1 MLSIWY
7 DFISSP
13 MRPFTF
19 LSLSFFFFFYKFK
32 SNSTVLQCYLTLNVW
47 DFCFQSPGKYLQFAH
62 PQMGLPLQ
70 KIHRQSSN
78 DRGQQRSA
86 FLALRH
92 QWSKVLSRWGPVFP
106 LLWHCRSLYSSCSP
120 YSTESLNRRDGIQRG
135 PTSTTCTGV
144 SALEN
149 NQRPGG
155 SSRSFHNSG
164 SKRILILLIF
174 ESEIVMHHSWSEA
187 LAILWMDSA
196 ILIYTCIFS
205 LSC

>member
-1 MLSIWY
+1 
-7 DFISSP
+7 
-13 MRPFTF
+13 MRQFTF
-19 LSLSFFFFFYKFK
+19 LSFFLNKFK
-32 SNSTVLQCYLTLNVW
+32 AIATVWQCYLTLNVW

-78 DRGQQRSA
+78 DSGQQRSA

-106 LLWHCRSLYSSCSP
+106 LLWCCRSLYSSCSP

-149 NQRPGG
+149 NQWPGG

>member
-13 MRPFTF
+13 MRQFTF
-19 LSLSFFFFFYKFK
+19 LSLFFFYKFK
-32 SNSTVLQCYLTLNVW
+32 AIATVWQCYLTLNVW

-78 DRGQQRSA
+78 DSGRQCSA
-86 FLALRH
+86 FRALRH
-92 QWSKVLSRWGPVFP
+92 QWGKVLSRWGPVFP
-106 LLWHCRSLYSSCSP
+106 LLWHCRSLYSSCAP
-120 YSTESLNRRDGIQRG
+120 YSTEYLNRRGGIQRG
-135 PTSTTCTGV
+135 PTSTTCTGL

-174 ESEIVMHHSWSEA
+174 ESEIVMNHSWSEA
-187 LAILWMDSA
+187 LAILRTDSV

>member
-1 MLSIWY
+1 MTSYHPQW
-7 DFISSP
+7 DSSL
-13 MRPFTF
+13 FS
-19 LSLSFFFFFYKFK
+19 LSLFFFFYKFK
-32 SNSTVLQCYLTLNVW
+32 AIATVWQCYLTLNVW

-106 LLWHCRSLYSSCSP
+106 LLWRCRSLYSSCSP

-149 NQRPGG
+149 NQWPGG